1 MTTLMKRRK
10 RNLSSP
16 FDNRLV
22 TPWSG
27 NSFLRPWGERLFPS
41 NFDSL
46 NSLTRF
52 DNLFNNDF
60 FENDSLLPAMNVK
73 EHDKDFEIEFAAPG
87 FNKKDFEVTIQEEVL
102 RVCGEKEVEE
112 EQKEDDYSRKEFSYK
127 SFKRSMMLPPSVDLE
142 QDIKASY
149 KNGILNV
156 KLLKKEE
163 IIQQEAPKKVIQ
175 VN

>member
-10 RNLSSP
+10 QNRLSP
-16 FDNRLV
+16 FDNRL
-22 TPWSG
+22 
-27 NSFLRPWGERLFPS
+27 LRPWGDRLFSS
-41 NFDSL
+41 NFDGL
-46 NSLTRF
+46 NNLTRF
-52 DNLFNNDF
+52 DDIFDNVF
-60 FENDSLLPAMNVK
+60 FETDSLLPAMNVK

-87 FNKKDFEVTIQEEVL
+87 FNKKDFEVSIEEDVL
-102 RVCGEKEVEE
+102 HVCGEKEAEE
-112 EQKEDDYSRKEFSYK
+112 EQKEEDFSRKEFSYK
-127 SFKRSMMLPPSVDLE
+127 SFKRSMMLPTSVDLD

-163 IIQQEAPKKVIQ
+163 IIQQQTPKKVIQ